1 MAPTPPQAAPTPALT
16 RRGIVVLPFAN
27 RSPDADN
34 EYFSDG
40 LTEEIIADLARIK
53 ALSVISRT
61 SAMLLKGT
69 DKNVKVIGRE
79 LGVRYVLEGSVRKAG
94 PSLRITAQLVD
105 ADTDTPLWSEK
116 YSGTMDDVFEVQER
130 VSREIVKALGVT
142 LSPDEDR
149 HLAQRPI
156 ENVQAFELYLQARLE
171 FRRYGASIDHGLA
184 LLTRAIEIE
193 GETPPLQALVAW
205 AKVSLVRSGHAP
217 DGRPLDE
224 AEAVAKALILRAP
237 EAPYG
242 HALLG
247 FIGYERCRMADAVR
261 HLRAALEREP
271 NDADAFFFL
280 GVSYIAAGQEA
291 LAAETAARLM
301 ASDPLSPLGW
311 MLTGVVP
318 WFMGRLGEGL
328 PSLVRAV
335 ELDPENLLARWCL
348 GYTHTL
354 VGDVEAGTKHAEV
367 LRTKSPDLPY
377 TRHLLALVAALSGQS
392 EAALKHLASVE
403 GLDGHHKMHLAEAF
417 AMAGDI
423 DRALSLL
430 EEAVKQ
436 GFHPYCFIA
445 EYCPFMAPLRGLPR
459 FEALA
464 ARAQRLTAEFGIAG
478 GNS

>member
-1 MAPTPPQAAPTPALT
+1 M
-16 RRGIVVLPFAN
+16 
-27 RSPDADN
+27 
-34 EYFSDG
+34 
-40 LTEEIIADLARIK
+40 
-53 ALSVISRT
+53 
-61 SAMLLKGT
+61 
-69 DKNVKVIGRE
+69 
-79 LGVRYVLEGSVRKAG
+79 
-94 PSLRITAQLVD
+94 
-105 ADTDTPLWSEK
+105 
-116 YSGTMDDVFEVQER
+116 
-130 VSREIVKALGVT
+130 
-142 LSPDEDR
+142 
-149 HLAQRPI
+149 
-156 ENVQAFELYLQARLE
+156 
-171 FRRYGASIDHGLA
+171 
-184 LLTRAIEIE
+184 
-193 GETPPLQALVAW
+193 
-205 AKVSLVRSGHAP
+205 
-217 DGRPLDE
+217 
-224 AEAVAKALILRAP
+224 
-237 EAPYG
+237 
-242 HALLG
+242 
-247 FIGYERCRMADAVR
+247 
-261 HLRAALEREP
+261 
-271 NDADAFFFL
+271 
-280 GVSYIAAGQEA
+280 
-291 LAAETAARLM
+291 
-301 ASDPLSPLGW
+301 
-311 MLTGVVP
+311 TGVVP

-436 GFHPYCFIA
+436 GFHPYYFIA